1 MLEYW
6 MDKSEYEQIFEV
18 QDNKSIKVIN
28 TDNCPEV
35 YSLEVNANRKIYRT
49 GFLKDNHFTFP
60 EGVKWEDIRPHI
72 QLLHRAENVVALPG
86 TGFIYRTNVPGQITA
101 GTGAGRLD
109 VIKVFHDVLDEVD
122 RSDYSRAETAQIVNL
137 MCKYSFWMLDMT
149 NTEYIHALL
158 EGLHQVFLRLSQE
171 QISAFL
177 DYKWKDAPG
186 KK

>member
-1 MLEYW
+1 MEQPAIQDLHMLIRLCSFLDSDDLAGYQICRKFEQLITSLDLSQISYLHCPKCYNEASHMLEYW

-109 VIKVFHDVLDEVD
+109 VIKYFM
-122 RSDYSRAETAQIVNL
+122 
-137 MCKYSFWMLDMT
+137 MC
-149 NTEYIHALL
+149 
-158 EGLHQVFLRLSQE
+158 
-171 QISAFL
+171 
-177 DYKWKDAPG
+177 
-186 KK
+186 

>member
-86 TGFIYRTNVPGQITA
+86 TGFIYRTNVPGT
-101 GTGAGRLD
+101 
-109 VIKVFHDVLDEVD
+109 
-122 RSDYSRAETAQIVNL
+122 DYSRNRSRKAG
-137 MCKYSFWMLDMT
+137 CYKS
-149 NTEYIHALL
+149 
-158 EGLHQVFLRLSQE
+158 
-171 QISAFL
+171 IS
-177 DYKWKDAPG
+177 
-186 KK
+186 